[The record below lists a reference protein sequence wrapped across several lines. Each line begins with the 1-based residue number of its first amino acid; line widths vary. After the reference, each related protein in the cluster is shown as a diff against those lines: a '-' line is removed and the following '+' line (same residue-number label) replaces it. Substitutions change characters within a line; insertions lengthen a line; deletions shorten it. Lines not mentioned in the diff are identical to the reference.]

1 MMIMVMEDMVMMIMI
16 MEAMV
21 MMITKVT
28 VLEEGMDII
37 EGYLMILIIT
47 VHHMLIHTAALSL
60 N

>member
-28 VLEEGMDII
+28 VQEEGMDII
-37 EGYLMILIIT
+37 GGYLMILIII
-47 VHHMLIHTAALSL
+47 VLHMLIHTAAHSL